1 MALEDFQELV
11 KDMVSDQDAVVT
23 AEVRDRAI
31 DQARMRYS
39 EDAPRLE
46 LEEVIWPATGVFGP
60 VPEGW
65 TDSAVIQSVEFPV
78 GRRPASMVFADV
90 YRSATGWGLESEQAL
105 PGNALVRVSFLLP
118 HVLDD
123 NADSIPQ
130 RHRLAVASFAAHL
143 LCQQLATRYAGD
155 RETTLGSDMSRTE
168 SRSRNYAARAKDYR
182 AAYFAGVGQ
191 LDPALQDAVAGSA
204 VSAVVS
210 WPRRNP
216 RHRLVSRGG
225 L

>member
-1 MALEDFQELV
+1 
-11 KDMVSDQDAVVT
+11 
-23 AEVRDRAI
+23 
-31 DQARMRYS
+31 
-39 EDAPRLE
+39 
-46 LEEVIWPATGVFGP
+46 
-60 VPEGW
+60 
-65 TDSAVIQSVEFPV
+65 
-78 GRRPASMVFADV
+78 
-90 YRSATGWGLESEQAL
+90 
-105 PGNALVRVSFLLP
+105 
-118 HVLDD
+118 VLDAT
-123 NADSIPQ
+123 ADSIPQ

-143 LCQQLATRYAGD
+143 LCQQLATRFAGD

-182 AAYFAGVGQ
+182 AAYFAGIGQ